1 MLKNKA
7 AVITGGSRGI
17 GQAIA
22 REFLMEGAEV
32 LLVARALAALEAT
45 REELS
50 SLGRVEILA
59 ADVSVR
65 NDVTQ
70 VLFMVDSLWGGVDIL
85 VNAAAIQ
92 GPIGP
97 LTDVVDAAEWRRV
110 IEVNLFGTF
119 LMIRALAPSMKKLG
133 RGKIINFAGG
143 GEGAYPNFS
152 AYVASKGGI
161 VRLTETVAA
170 ELKADRIDVNAIAP
184 GGVNTRMLDDVLEA
198 GPAKAGRE
206 AYERSLKQKEAGGV
220 PPEKAARLVVFLA
233 SGASDG
239 LTGKVISAVWDDY
252 GKFPQHLS
260 EIVGSDV
267 YSWRR
272 IKPQDRGLN
281 W

>member
-1 MLKNKA
+1 MLKNKT
-7 AVITGGSRGI
+7 AVITGGGRGI

-22 REFLMEGAEV
+22 REFLAEGAEV
-32 LLVARALAALEAT
+32 LLVSRTQSQLETT

-59 ADVSVR
+59 ADVSQEENMAKVVGR
-65 NDVTQ
+65 VSE
-70 VLFMVDSLWGGVDIL
+70 MWSGVDIL

-97 LTDVVDAAEWRRV
+97 LTDVDPNEWQRV
-110 IEVNLFGTF
+110 IDVNLGGTF
-119 LMIRALAPSMKKLG
+119 LMIRALAPFMKERK

-161 VRLTETVAA
+161 VRLIETVAA
-170 ELKADRIDVNAIAP
+170 ELRADHIDVNAIAP
-184 GGVNTRMLDDVLEA
+184 GAVNTRMLDEVLEA
-198 GPAKAGRE
+198 GPAKTGRE
-206 AYERSLKQKEAGGV
+206 TYDKSLKQKETGGT
-220 PPEKAARLVVFLA
+220 PPGKAARLAVFLA
-233 SGASDG
+233 SEASDG
-239 LTGKVISAVWDDY
+239 LTGKVISAVWDNY
-252 GKFPQHLS
+252 INFPQRLH
-260 EIVGSDV
+260 EIMNSDI

-272 IKPQDRGLN
+272 IKPQDRGCE

>member
-1 MLKNKA
+1 MLKGKT

-17 GQAIA
+17 GKAIA
-22 REFLMEGAEV
+22 RQLLNEGAAV
-32 LLVARALAALEAT
+32 LLVARSRAELEAT
-45 REELS
+45 SKELAL
-50 SLGRVEILA
+50 LGCVEIMD
-59 ADVSVR
+59 ADVSHEL
-65 NDVTQ
+65 DVIRIA
-70 VLFMVDSLWGGVDIL
+70 DKISGLWNTADIL

-97 LTDVVDAAEWRRV
+97 VTDVVNAAEWRLV
-110 IEVNLFGTF
+110 IEINLFGTF
-119 LMIRALAPSMKKLG
+119 LMIRALAPLMRING

-220 PPEKAARLVVFLA
+220 PPEKAARLAAFLA
-233 SGASDG
+233 SEASDG

-272 IKPQDRGLN
+272 IKPQDRGCE